1 MSYILSMETLEILTK
16 KHENILLVDKPKG
29 ITSYDVIRKLKK
41 KYGKLKLGH
50 AQKLKLGHAGTLDPL
65 ATGLLIVGVGK
76 GTKRMAEFLKLP
88 KTYEVEIL
96 LGVRTD
102 TGDLEG
108 KCLQVESVNID
119 DVDGERVRKV
129 LEEMVG
135 KIELSVP
142 VYSAIKQKGVPLYK
156 RARRGEHVMP
166 PKKKMEIRRILLRE
180 IRREEDKTILD
191 VVMDVG
197 SGTYVRS
204 IAEEVGKCLGVP
216 ATVKELRRT
225 KVGDFDV
232 KGAKRLTN
240 I

>member
-1 MSYILSMETLEILTK
+1 
-16 KHENILLVDKPKG
+16 
-29 ITSYDVIRKLKK
+29 
-41 KYGKLKLGH
+41 
-50 AQKLKLGHAGTLDPL
+50 
-65 ATGLLIVGVGK
+65 
-76 GTKRMAEFLKLP
+76 
-88 KTYEVEIL
+88 
-96 LGVRTD
+96 
-102 TGDLEG
+102 
-108 KCLQVESVNID
+108 
-119 DVDGERVRKV
+119 
-129 LEEMVG
+129 
-135 KIELSVP
+135 VP